1 MNAKLSFMLDV
12 RRLRVLHAVSA
23 YGSVTAAAA
32 ALGYSAPA
40 VSQQLAA
47 LEREVGMRLTE
58 RAGRGLELTPAA
70 LILVGHTDA
79 LLARLDA
86 AEADLAGLRDQ
97 IAGRVALAAFPS
109 AAASLVPA
117 AWAALAASAP
127 QVRLELTEMEPEESL
142 PAVLRGETDVAVAHE
157 YDLLPRPLDPLFERR
172 ELLDDPVGS
181 RRPGRSPAG
190 RRARVPLS
198 ALAGQPFLAPREGT
212 SCAEMIQRACAR
224 AGFVPRVVA
233 RATDFAVLL
242 SLVAADA
249 GVTLVPGLAA
259 RRLPPGVRL
268 VPPAEPVTRRV
279 FTVSRRGGDRKPAV
293 RVVLDALSAAGSYV
307 VDIPSKEPSSVGDR
321 GGNGRHRSWRR
332 AVPATFRPDMT
343 PIVAP
348 RASAAIPPMITEAI
362 TAAEPVV
369 INQGNR
375 GSMAPTE
382 NDRNDETA
390 ARQAEPGASGST
402 PSSRRAWVSRAI
414 SGLADRMLAM
424 VSASSADRP

>member
-1 MNAKLSFMLDV
+1 MTDKLCFMLDV

-58 RAGRGLELTPAA
+58 RAGRGVELTPAA
-70 LILVGHTDA
+70 HILVGHTDA

-86 AEADLAGLRDQ
+86 AEADLAALRDQ
-97 IAGRVALAAFPS
+97 IAGRVTLAAFPS

-117 AWAALAASAP
+117 AWTALADSAP
-127 QVRLELTEMEPEESL
+127 QVRLDLTEMEPEESL

-172 ELLDDPVGS
+172 ELLDDPVVLAIPADSALS
-181 RRPGRSPAG
+181 RASLGP
-190 RRARVPLS
+190 VPL
-198 ALAGQPFLAPREGT
+198 AELAGQPFLAPRQAT

-233 RATDFAVLL
+233 RASDFQVLR
-242 SLVAADA
+242 SLVGAGA

-259 RRLPPGVRL
+259 RWLPPRVRL
-268 VPPAEPVTRRV
+268 VPPADPVTRRV

-293 RVVLDALSAAGSYV
+293 RVVLDALSAAAG
-307 VDIPSKEPSSVGDR
+307 
-321 GGNGRHRSWRR
+321 
-332 AVPATFRPDMT
+332 PAADG
-343 PIVAP
+343 
-348 RASAAIPPMITEAI
+348 SAAATP
-362 TAAEPVV
+362 EP
-369 INQGNR
+369 
-375 GSMAPTE
+375 E
-382 NDRNDETA
+382 
-390 ARQAEPGASGST
+390 
-402 PSSRRAWVSRAI
+402 SRRA
-414 SGLADRMLAM
+414 G
-424 VSASSADRP
+424 

>member
-1 MNAKLSFMLDV
+1 MLDV

-58 RAGRGLELTPAA
+58 RAGRGVELTPAA
-70 LILVGHTDA
+70 HILVGHTDA

-86 AEADLAGLRDQ
+86 AEADLAALRDQ
-97 IAGRVALAAFPS
+97 IAGRVTLAAFPS

-117 AWAALAASAP
+117 AWAALAGSAP
-127 QVRLELTEMEPEESL
+127 QVRLDLTEMEPEESL

-172 ELLDDPVGS
+172 ELLDDPVVLAI
-181 RRPGRSPAG
+181 PADYPADG
-190 RRARVPLS
+190 PVPLAS
-198 ALAGQPFLAPREGT
+198 LVGQPFLAPRQAT

-233 RATDFAVLL
+233 RASDFQVLL
-242 SLVAADA
+242 SLVAAGA

-259 RRLPPGVRL
+259 RWLPPRVRL
-268 VPPAEPVTRRV
+268 VPPADPVTRRV

-293 RVVLDALSAAGSYV
+293 RVVLDALSDVAESAAAG
-307 VDIPSKEPSSVGDR
+307 PAAATPEP
-321 GGNGRHRSWRR
+321 
-332 AVPATFRPDMT
+332 
-343 PIVAP
+343 
-348 RASAAIPPMITEAI
+348 E
-362 TAAEPVV
+362 
-369 INQGNR
+369 
-375 GSMAPTE
+375 
-382 NDRNDETA
+382 
-390 ARQAEPGASGST
+390 
-402 PSSRRAWVSRAI
+402 SRRA
-414 SGLADRMLAM
+414 G
-424 VSASSADRP
+424 

>member
-58 RAGRGLELTPAA
+58 RAGRGVSLTPAA
-70 LILVGHTDA
+70 LILVAHTDA

-86 AEADLAGLRDQ
+86 AEADLAALRDQ

-117 AWAALAASAP
+117 AWAALAGSAP
-127 QVRLELTEMEPEESL
+127 QVRLDLTEMEPEESL
-142 PAVLRGETDVAVAHE
+142 PAVLRGETDVAIAHE

-172 ELLDDPVGS
+172 ELLADPVVLAV
-181 RRPGRSPAG
+181 PAG
-190 RRARVPLS
+190 HPLAAEPAIPLS
-198 ALAGQPFLAPREGT
+198 DVAGQPFLAPREAT

-233 RATDFAVLL
+233 RASDFAVLL
-242 SLVAADA
+242 SLVAAGA

-259 RRLPPGVRL
+259 RWLPPGVRL

-293 RVVLDALSAAGSYV
+293 RVVLDALAEAA
-307 VDIPSKEPSSVGDR
+307 
-321 GGNGRHRSWRR
+321 
-332 AVPATFRPDMT
+332 
-343 PIVAP
+343 
-348 RASAAIPPMITEAI
+348 
-362 TAAEPVV
+362 
-369 INQGNR
+369 Q
-375 GSMAPTE
+375 
-382 NDRNDETA
+382 
-390 ARQAEPGASGST
+390 
-402 PSSRRAWVSRAI
+402 
-414 SGLADRMLAM
+414 
-424 VSASSADRP
+424 DRPAAA

>member
-1 MNAKLSFMLDV
+1 MLDV

-58 RAGRGLELTPAA
+58 RAGRGVELTPAA
-70 LILVGHTDA
+70 HILVGHTDA

-86 AEADLAGLRDQ
+86 AEADLAALRDQ

-117 AWAALAASAP
+117 AWAALADSAP
-127 QVRLELTEMEPEESL
+127 QVRLDLTEMEPEESL
-142 PAVLRGETDVAVAHE
+142 PAVLRNETDVAVAHE

-172 ELLDDPVGS
+172 DLLDDPVVLAIPPDYSADG
-181 RRPGRSPAG
+181 P
-190 RRARVPLS
+190 VPL
-198 ALAGQPFLAPREGT
+198 ATLAGQPFLAPRQGT

-233 RATDFAVLL
+233 RASDFQVLL
-242 SLVAADA
+242 SLVAAGA

-259 RRLPPGVRL
+259 RWLPPRVRL

-279 FTVSRRGGDRKPAV
+279 FAVSRRGGDRKPAV
-293 RVVLDALSAAGSYV
+293 RVVLDALSAAAL
-307 VDIPSKEPSSVGDR
+307 SVAAG
-321 GGNGRHRSWRR
+321 
-332 AVPATFRPDMT
+332 PA
-343 PIVAP
+343 
-348 RASAAIPPMITEAI
+348 AAIP
-362 TAAEPVV
+362 
-369 INQGNR
+369 
-375 GSMAPTE
+375 
-382 NDRNDETA
+382 
-390 ARQAEPGASGST
+390 EPG
-402 PSSRRAWVSRAI
+402 SRRA
-414 SGLADRMLAM
+414 G
-424 VSASSADRP
+424 